1 MDGQGQQTFFLSL
14 FCVHMALVYRKNRKS
29 VNDKKSYSKYL
40 RVRAPDVRVI
50 VQMKEK
56 ILGLITNIHYEI
68 QSDFHL

>member
-1 MDGQGQQTFFLSL
+1 MEL
-14 FCVHMALVYRKNRKS
+14 FSFQYLVIFHEWNIFG
-29 VNDKKSYSKYL
+29 
-40 RVRAPDVRVI
+40 RAPDVRVI

>member
-1 MDGQGQQTFFLSL
+1 
-14 FCVHMALVYRKNRKS
+14 MALVYRKNRKS

-40 RVRAPDVRVI
+40 RVRAPNVRVI

-68 QSDFHL
+68 QSDFHLWWNAWSHDQNQPIREP

>member
-1 MDGQGQQTFFLSL
+1 MQSAQCQHVKRESTLAEAIADSFAKIS
-14 FCVHMALVYRKNRKS
+14 S
-29 VNDKKSYSKYL
+29 D
-40 RVRAPDVRVI
+40 RAPDVRVI